1 MQLTDLDP
9 HAPRWEALLPLG
21 WTMPSGAPAPVVIE
35 AVFSIRSPHTGRVQ
49 ELARLS
55 LRDHGGE
62 LHTTMARLYPAA
74 GAR

>member
-1 MQLTDLDP
+1 
-9 HAPRWEALLPLG
+9 
-21 WTMPSGAPAPVVIE
+21 MPSGAPAPVVIE